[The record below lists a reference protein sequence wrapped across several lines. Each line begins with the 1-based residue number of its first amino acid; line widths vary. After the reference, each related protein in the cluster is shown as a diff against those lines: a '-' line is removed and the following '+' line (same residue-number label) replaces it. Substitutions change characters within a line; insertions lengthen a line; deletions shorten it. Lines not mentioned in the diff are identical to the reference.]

1 MQVSDVF
8 SRRVQP
14 RSDSETSK
22 HSTANITSAAAAKA
36 AKQAP
41 FDQQQAD
48 VRAEPETLASTME
61 QDVGEDRNQQDEQ
74 DEGAVPAV
82 KLRVKAPEAHRAIRT
97 SSGASG

>member
-22 HSTANITSAAAAKA
+22 HSTANFAGAVVAKVEQ
-36 AKQAP
+36 QAP
-41 FDQQQAD
+41 LDKQNAD
-48 VRAEPETLASTME
+48 VTAELESLALAKE
-61 QDVGEDRNQQDEQ
+61 QAAGEAKEQQL
-74 DEGAVPAV
+74 EGTVLNFN
-82 KLRVKAPEAHRAIRT
+82 LRVKAPEAHRPIRT

>member
-22 HSTANITSAAAAKA
+22 HSTANATCATAAKA
-36 AKQAP
+36 SQQAP
-41 FDQQQAD
+41 LDQQQAD
-48 VRAEPETLASTME
+48 VRAEPETLASTVE
-61 QDVGEDRNQQDEQ
+61 QNVGEDRDQQH
-74 DEGAVPAV
+74 EGAVPAF